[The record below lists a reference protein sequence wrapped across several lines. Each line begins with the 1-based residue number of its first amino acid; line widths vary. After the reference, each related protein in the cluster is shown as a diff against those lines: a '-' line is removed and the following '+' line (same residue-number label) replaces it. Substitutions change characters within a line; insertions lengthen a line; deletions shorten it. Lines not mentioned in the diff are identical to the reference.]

1 MHWKQNQWLQT
12 LNFPRQTTFSK
23 QIMQLEGSSGC
34 FESPVVVSVHFRA
47 FVDRGIAVMFT
58 NFTFQN
64 GAFFR
69 QAKWLASAK
78 INGGFSLAIILAQ
91 FWANQNCH
99 TITMR
104 EPGTRHFCCYYPL
117 TGLIAGIRRKHF
129 IENMADIGGMIAAT
143 GIESPNK
150 RAKMDSGLTATNFDE
165 SKFARYYRTDAAS
178 SPTSSHSA
186 PVVSD
191 TSAYYSYPYTFANS
205 FSSYSYPC
213 GQQTD
218 AAALYTYPASYGV
231 PYSTL
236 NGFSTEYSPSS
247 GISMRFLCSFAL
259 ISLNALLEKS

>member
-1 MHWKQNQWLQT
+1 
-12 LNFPRQTTFSK
+12 
-23 QIMQLEGSSGC
+23 
-34 FESPVVVSVHFRA
+34 
-47 FVDRGIAVMFT
+47 
-58 NFTFQN
+58 
-64 GAFFR
+64 
-69 QAKWLASAK
+69 
-78 INGGFSLAIILAQ
+78 
-91 FWANQNCH
+91 
-99 TITMR
+99 
-104 EPGTRHFCCYYPL
+104 
-117 TGLIAGIRRKHF
+117 
-129 IENMADIGGMIAAT
+129 MADIGGMIAAT

-191 TSAYYSYPYTFANS
+191 ASAYYSYPHTFANS

-218 AAALYTYPASYGV
+218 AAALYTYHASYGI

-247 GISMRFLCSFAL
+247 GTSMRFLCSLCAD
-259 ISLNALLEKS
+259 IA